1 MDFTIDACSGRTGW
15 DVEPEE
21 EREVDLSLLPDR
33 FDEVLVD
40 TPHVVILKI
49 DSGEVSVYPDASMF
63 VKKVET
69 REEAEDL
76 VERVAESLDA
86 E

>member
-21 EREVDLSLLPDR
+21 EHEVDLSLLPDR

-40 TPHVVILKI
+40 TPHVVILEI
-49 DSGEVSVYPDASMF
+49 DGGEISVYPDASMF

-69 REEAEDL
+69 REEAEEL
-76 VERVAESLDA
+76 VGRVAEGLD